1 MKSTQLNVGYII
13 KNSKD
18 MMVCGYDKKK
28 GKIIIQLN
36 VCENP
41 QIKRLKLYK
50 NSRNEYFNI
59 EGKRYYLNCESGLF
73 LKNENIEENIEKNNK
88 RKEAIERYEKIKSRW
103 EESKNLIRILPDV
116 YAEICLKLKAL
127 KKGLDFNIV
136 DKTHE
141 LKTAIAYIGGQIPS
155 FNYNIK
161 NDIININNKIE
172 WDKAKE
178 ISKKY

>member
-1 MKSTQLNVGYII
+1 M
-13 KNSKD
+13 
-18 MMVCGYDKKK
+18 
-28 GKIIIQLN
+28 
-36 VCENP
+36 
-41 QIKRLKLYK
+41 KLYFHYASD
-50 NSRNEYFNI
+50 NFSNCYLVGNELTGQAVLI
-59 EGKRYYLNCESGLF
+59 DPSVIDDKLLEH
-73 LKNENIEENIEKNNK
+73 IEKNNK